1 MQNCANVI
9 LDRTKTKTMSKQPKQ
24 EQPDVAE
31 ASYDNKKV
39 LRGGVLGVMALR
51 AVNGKGGSV
60 SESVAQ
66 RIIAKDSTVRDRE
79 VPHETMAKIETVS
92 KQTEY
97 WHGTGRYQYRDGK
110 VVDVLKGMVD
120 QGGLLP
126 QTDDIDLVGK
136 MDSVSLARSR
146 TYARAYADM
155 HEHGE
160 KGERNGSAL
169 LWSAAFIGPLALKIA
184 REEKVWRS
192 DNRQRVKEHFE
203 ASNSAKWYEKVR
215 QEPTGTL
222 GIFAKGSDIEGNYPI
237 LFGVKQGVVAPA
249 RTSDS
254 VAVHEVRSTEPIRF
268 SDLTHIEVPEKRIT
282 ETQAMLV
289 GAGYALPVMAIEDF
303 EAYSARQS
311 FADQVR

>member
-1 MQNCANVI
+1 
-9 LDRTKTKTMSKQPKQ
+9 MSKQSTVENPTTA
-24 EQPDVAE
+24 AE
-31 ASYDNKKV
+31 STFDSKKV
-39 LRGGVLGVMALR
+39 YKGGVLGVMALR
-51 AVNGKGGSV
+51 AVKGKGGAL
-60 SESVAQ
+60 SERVAK
-66 RIIAKDSTVRDRE
+66 RIISKDSTVSGRE
-79 VPHETMAKIETVS
+79 VAPDTLAKVEAAS

-110 VVDVLKGMVD
+110 VVDVLKGMIE

-126 QTDDIDLVGK
+126 QRDDIDLVGA

-155 HEHGE
+155 HQNGE

-184 REEKVWRS
+184 QEEKVWRS
-192 DNRQRVKEHFE
+192 ANRQRVKEHFA

-237 LFGVKQGVVAPA
+237 LFGVKEGTVAPA
-249 RTSDS
+249 KTSDS
-254 VAVHEVRSTEPIRF
+254 VAVHEVRSTDPINF
-268 SDLTHIEVPEKRIT
+268 ADLTHIEVPESRVV
-282 ETQAMLV
+282 ETQAMLTE
-289 GAGYALPVMAIEDF
+289 AGYELPVMAIEDF
-303 EAYSARQS
+303 EVYSARQS